1 MTSRSKYNLYIDD
14 KVFEVFCDLADEQKV
29 PRGRMFEM
37 LFDQYMHDEL
47 IKERNKN
54 ESAVQ
59 MKMMREQLNSYAA
72 QSEMLIQM
80 ANTLAVKFNFNQLI
94 NTNINESGM
103 VAEAKKFVAA
113 KRHSEILKH
122 QTQHNDTL
130 NN

>member
-1 MTSRSKYNLYIDD
+1 MSSKSKYNLYIDD
-14 KVFEVFCDLADEQKV
+14 EIFEGFCALADEQKV

-37 LFDQYMHDEL
+37 LYDQYIHNEL

-59 MKMMREQLNSYAA
+59 MKLLREQINSFAS

-103 VAEAKKFVAA
+103 VSDAKKFVAA
-113 KRHSEILKH
+113 QRHSEILKH
-122 QTQHNDTL
+122 QTQNNDIL

>member
-1 MTSRSKYNLYIDD
+1 
-14 KVFEVFCDLADEQKV
+14 
-29 PRGRMFEM
+29 MFEM

>member
-1 MTSRSKYNLYIDD
+1 MASKSKHSLYITDD
-14 KVFEVFCDLADEQKV
+14 IFESFNTLAEEQHV
-29 PRGRMFEM
+29 SQGRMFEI
-37 LFDQYMHDEL
+37 LYDQFIHDEL
-47 IKERNKN
+47 IQERRKN
-54 ESAVQ
+54 E
-59 MKMMREQLNSYAA
+59 AA
-72 QSEMLIQM
+72 AQTKLLRAEINTLTDQSEMLIQM